1 MSDYQNIPFWHTKV
15 ETIEAKTETLIKTVD
30 IAIVGGGFTGLA
42 TSLHLLRAGKS
53 VAIFDAMKIG
63 QGASGKNGG
72 MVGPSLHKLGL
83 QGLTNTYGREK
94 ALNILQEGMTAI
106 EYFQKFIKEEEID
119 CDLKMTGRFRGV
131 TDKKALEGVMR
142 DSEELL
148 TLKGFKYD

>member
-1 MSDYQNIPFWHTKV
+1 MSDYQNITFWHTKV

-42 TSLHLLRAGKS
+42 TALHLLRAGKS

-106 EYFQKFIKEEEID
+106 EYFQKFI
-119 CDLKMTGRFRGV
+119 R
-131 TDKKALEGVMR
+131 
-142 DSEELL
+142 
-148 TLKGFKYD
+148 